1 MEGVA
6 GFWKGVAGFLRGG
19 LDGRG
24 WVGGGGRGDVEELK
38 RGGSG

>member
-1 MEGVA
+1 M
-6 GFWKGVAGFLRGG
+6 AGFLKGC

-24 WVGGGGRGDVEELK
+24 GVGGGGRGDVEELK